1 MATCIFPGCP
11 NQGIHNF
18 SVRLRRPDTTAIW
31 APNTQA
37 YVCDVH
43 AAQGVRITVVLEPT
57 TTINVETHIVATDG
71 SIVDRIT
78 PITKTP

>member
-1 MATCIFPGCP
+1 MPACIFPNCP
-11 NQGIHNF
+11 NPGNHNF

-37 YVCDVH
+37 YVCDDH

-57 TTINVETHIVATDG
+57 QTANVETHIVATDG
-71 SIVDRIT
+71 SIVDRTT
-78 PITKTP
+78 PIVRTP